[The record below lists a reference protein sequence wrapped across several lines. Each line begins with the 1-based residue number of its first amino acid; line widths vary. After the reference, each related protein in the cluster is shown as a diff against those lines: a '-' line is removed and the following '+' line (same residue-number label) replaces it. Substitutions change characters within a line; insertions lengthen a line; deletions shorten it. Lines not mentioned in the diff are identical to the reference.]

1 MGDMRGDCC
10 HDHGG
15 LDAKDGD
22 EGGAGDGGTGKTGHG
37 GGDEMENGHL
47 HHAGLGGGDADGN
60 GPVAD
65 TIRDEDQDRY
75 GLQDED
81 GFGAE
86 GGDGD
91 KGDGEGERMAAES
104 LPGINCGMRG
114 CNSHC
119 CVAEGMRLF
128 LFYLLRVLGLVSVA
142 PLWAVRLAG
151 ERFV

>member
-10 HDHGG
+10 HDHGV

-22 EGGAGDGGTGKTGHG
+22 EGGAGD
-37 GGDEMENGHL
+37 
-47 HHAGLGGGDADGN
+47 
-60 GPVAD
+60 
-65 TIRDEDQDRY
+65 
-75 GLQDED
+75 
-81 GFGAE
+81 
-86 GGDGD
+86 
-91 KGDGEGERMAAES
+91 KGDGEGEKMAAES
-104 LPGINCGMRG
+104 LPGIYCGMRG

-119 CVAEGMRLF
+119 CVAEEMRLF